1 MARLGKKN
9 TRALCIGMTV
19 LEKYIFRLLPHAYR
33 IHYVVHRSR
42 CIALQHASCSATC
55 LLIRVHSSVSFR
67 LSF

>member
-33 IHYVVHRSR
+33 IHYVVHRSST
-42 CIALQHASCSATC
+42 CELQRDLFAYTC
-55 LLIRVHSSVSFR
+55 A
-67 LSF
+67 